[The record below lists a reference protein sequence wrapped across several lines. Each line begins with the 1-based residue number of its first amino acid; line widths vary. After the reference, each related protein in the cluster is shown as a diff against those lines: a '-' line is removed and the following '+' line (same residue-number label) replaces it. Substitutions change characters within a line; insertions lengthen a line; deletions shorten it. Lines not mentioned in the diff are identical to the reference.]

1 MEMRIW
7 PVATFVGLAV
17 PAAFAGGV
25 SGRAPG
31 EIGPVNGPTLSMSRA
46 GLTAEATP
54 GSMCTQPPSS
64 EMSSPGI
71 CVDTGYPLPV
81 YGRLPV
87 RAGGPVVL
95 ESSVEASDLN
105 AHLTRVRGGRF
116 TPVGGRLTIR
126 RLSAKRWA
134 VTLPA
139 RLHCASVLDVLLR
152 WNNPRDGRGDANF
165 WGGIRQGRR

>member
-1 MEMRIW
+1 
-7 PVATFVGLAV
+7 VHAAAV
-17 PAAFAGGV
+17 E
-25 SGRAPG
+25 RD
-31 EIGPVNGPTLSMSRA
+31 E
-46 GLTAEATP
+46 LT
-54 GSMCTQPPSS
+54 
-64 EMSSPGI
+64 GI

-152 WNNPRDGRGDANF
+152 WNNPRDGRSDANF
-165 WGGIRQGRR
+165 WGGIRQGCR